1 MLLHQT
7 HGANSS
13 INLAYTTLPKYN
25 LIVAKS
31 ASIPAKSIVH
41 LPILDIHG
49 YDNSYLHILYVLI
62 LQKYNFFG
70 KYSRTT

>member
-25 LIVAKS
+25 LIVAE
-31 ASIPAKSIVH
+31 ATCVTTQSIVH
-41 LPILDIHG
+41 LPVLYIHG
-49 YDNSYLHILYVLI
+49 YDNSYFHICM
-62 LQKYNFFG
+62 F
-70 KYSRTT
+70 